1 MRHSAVSVG
10 RPGPVLRGAA
20 RALLRG
26 LVRGVASPWLRRAAI
41 CALLAA
47 CALALWVAARPAD
60 LPVLAP
66 TRLALV
72 LPDEPG
78 DGGADDDP
86 AVRVWRD
93 AAAEIGFALVLV
105 RASQLLRDGPALRD
119 AALILPDTVH
129 RRMNDALLAH
139 IDRLVQDGS
148 RLMLVFDAGLQDL
161 NGSYHPQ
168 QSRLSALA
176 GVRYGLYGA
185 LGTGMLRQQVA
196 WVAGDAL
203 PVLHLPPGKL
213 VRQASQKPLTS
224 AQPAPQPGEALAVV
238 GYHYGRLRYPVF
250 ATDGVFAGRPLMQAD
265 GGAAGASLLAG
276 VHRVGLGEVLFV
288 NLPLS
293 TLKLRTDG
301 LFLHSFL
308 RYFAQDLAQLPQLS
322 PMPDG
327 RGALVMNWHID
338 SAAAVPAMD
347 KLARLGAF
355 EQGPYSVHLTAGPDV
370 DVPGDGL
377 GMDLAGNPAMQQW
390 VRRLAERGD
399 EIGGHGGWIHNEF
412 GRLIGSQAPARSSQ
426 MIERNSA
433 AISSASGRPVREYS
447 APTGNHPAWV
457 TPWLRERGVRAYYFT
472 GDIGMAPTRSYQ
484 DGQRGPADT
493 WAFPVLS
500 YGSDAAFEE
509 AAAHQVQEH
518 EIGAWLNDVADFCA
532 DQRTV
537 RLVYFHP
544 PGIALFP
551 LAFAR
556 WLAHT
561 RALVAA
567 ERLRWMTMVQYADF
581 ANRRL
586 QVQWQVL
593 PDAGEAARPGNP
605 GNLGNPGNPGQP
617 DGAGPAGAPAWVRLH
632 ASHPSSLAHI
642 SWLLPARRYG
652 PPQVL
657 QGSAVVVREGAFWRI
672 TSGAAPQLVLRL
684 ATLPVA
690 APSAPNAA
698 PNAAPAA
705 APAASPTTARTR

>member
-1 MRHSAVSVG
+1 MTAGQVGSGLSRRALHWLASVG
-10 RPGPVLRGAA
+10 
-20 RALLRG
+20 
-26 LVRGVASPWLRRAAI
+26 LRRAAI
-41 CALLAA
+41 CALLAGS
-47 CALALWVAARPAD
+47 ALALWVAARPAY
-60 LPVLAP
+60 LPLLPP
-66 TRLALV
+66 TFLALL
-72 LPDEPG
+72 LPDEGP
-78 DGGADDDP
+78 DGAADDDP
-86 AVRVWRD
+86 AVLAWRD
-93 AAAEIGFALVLV
+93 AAAEIGFPLVLV
-105 RASQLLRDGPALRD
+105 RASQLLRGGVDLRA

-129 RRMNDALLAH
+129 RRMNDGLLAH
-139 IDRLVQDGS
+139 LDRLVRDGS
-148 RLMLVFDAGLQDL
+148 RLMLVFDAGMQDL

-196 WVAGDAL
+196 WVDAEAL
-203 PVLHLPPGKL
+203 PLLHLPPGKL
-213 VRQASQKPLTS
+213 VRRGGQQPLTS
-224 AQPAPQPGEALAVV
+224 AQPAPQPDEALAVV

-250 ATDGVFAGRPLMQAD
+250 ATDGAFDGRRLMHADGAD
-265 GGAAGASLLAG
+265 GGSVGAAPGVVGASASLLAG
-276 VHRVGLGEVLFV
+276 VHRLGRGEVLFV
-288 NLPLS
+288 NLPL
-293 TLKLRTDG
+293 TFLKLRTDG

-308 RYFAQDLAQLPQLS
+308 RYFAQDLARLPQLS

-390 VRRLAERGD
+390 VRHLVDRGD

-412 GRLIGSQAPARSSQ
+412 GRLIGTQDAARSAQ
-426 MIERNSA
+426 MIERNSQ
-433 AISSASGRPVREYS
+433 AISSASGQPVREYS

-472 GDIGMAPTRSYQ
+472 GDIGMAPTHSYQ
-484 DGQRGPADT
+484 DGQRGPDDM

-509 AAAHQVQEH
+509 AAAHHVQERD
-518 EIGAWLNDVADFCA
+518 IGAWLKDVADFCA

-551 LAFAR
+551 QAFAH
-556 WLAHT
+556 WLTHT
-561 RALVAA
+561 KTLLAS

-593 PDAGEAARPGNP
+593 PAGANP
-605 GNLGNPGNPGQP
+605 GNAGNPASAGNAAQP
-617 DGAGPAGAPAWVRLH
+617 TPLRLQ

-642 SWLLPARRYG
+642 TWLLPAQRYG

-657 QGSAVVVREGAFWRI
+657 QGSALVVREGAFWRV
-672 TSGAAPQLVLRL
+672 TAGAGPQLMLGLV
-684 ATLPVA
+684 TLPVLA
-690 APSAPNAA
+690 SSAPA
-698 PNAAPAA
+698 PTAAPASA
-705 APAASPTTARTR
+705 TATVSPSPVRTL

>member
-1 MRHSAVSVG
+1 MTP
-10 RPGPVLRGAA
+10 RPLASGFS
-20 RALLRG
+20 RG
-26 LVRGVASPWLRRAAI
+26 LSRWLASVRLRRAAI
-41 CALLAA
+41 CGLLAA
-47 CALALWVAARPAD
+47 SALVLWVAAQPAD
-60 LPVLAP
+60 LPPVPP

-72 LPDEPG
+72 LPD
-78 DGGADDDP
+78 DSLDDDP
-86 AVRVWRD
+86 AVLAWGD
-93 AAAEIGFALVLV
+93 AAAEIGFPLVLV
-105 RASQLLRDGPALRD
+105 RASQLLRGGLDLRD

-129 RRMNDALLAH
+129 RRMNDGLLAH
-139 IDRLVQDGS
+139 LDRLVHEGS
-148 RLMLVFDAGLQDL
+148 RLMLVFDAGIQDL

-196 WVAGDAL
+196 WVDPEAL
-203 PVLHLPPGKL
+203 SVLNLPPGKL
-213 VRQASQKPLTS
+213 MRQGSQQPLTS
-224 AQPAPQPGEALAVV
+224 AQPAPQPGEALAVA
-238 GYHYGRLRYPVF
+238 GYHYGRLRYPVY
-250 ATDGVFAGRPLMQAD
+250 ATDGVFAGRRLMHAD
-265 GGAAGASLLAG
+265 DAGKGAGKGVGDGASLLAG
-276 VHRVGLGEVLFV
+276 VHRVGRGEVLFV
-288 NLPLS
+288 NLPL
-293 TLKLRTDG
+293 TYLKLRTDG

-308 RYFAQDLAQLPQLS
+308 RYFAQEMAQLPQLS

-347 KLARLGAF
+347 KLAKLGAF
-355 EQGPYSVHLTAGPDV
+355 EQGPYSVHLTVGPDV

-377 GMDLAGNPAMQQW
+377 GMDLSRNPAMQQW
-390 VRRLAERGD
+390 VRHLADRGD

-412 GRLIGSQAPARSSQ
+412 GRLIGTQDPARSGQ
-426 MIERNSA
+426 MIERNSQS
-433 AISSASGRPVREYS
+433 ITSASGRPVREYS

-484 DGQRGPADT
+484 DGRRGPPDM

-509 AAAHQVQEH
+509 AAAHQVQERD
-518 EIGAWLNDVADFCA
+518 IGAWLKDVADFCA
-532 DQRTV
+532 DHRTV

-551 LAFAR
+551 QAFAH

-561 RALVAA
+561 RALLAS

-593 PDAGEAARPGNP
+593 PEVGNE
-605 GNLGNPGNPGQP
+605 GH
-617 DGAGPAGAPAWVRLH
+617 PAHPTTLRLQ

-642 SWLLPARRYG
+642 SWLLPAQRYG
-652 PPQVL
+652 LPKVL
-657 QGSAVVVREGAFWRI
+657 QGSAFVVREGAFWRV
-672 TSGAAPQLVLRL
+672 TAGAAPQLVLGL
-684 ATLPVA
+684 STL
-690 APSAPNAA
+690 APSPPAGPATGRSSLGS
-698 PNAAPAA
+698 AA
-705 APAASPTTARTR
+705 ASSPARTL

>member
-1 MRHSAVSVG
+1 MTP
-10 RPGPVLRGAA
+10 RPLASGFS
-20 RALLRG
+20 RG
-26 LVRGVASPWLRRAAI
+26 LSRGLASVRLRRAAV
-41 CALLAA
+41 CGLLVAS
-47 CALALWVAARPAD
+47 ALALWVAAQPAD
-60 LPVLAP
+60 LPPVP
-66 TRLALV
+66 TTRLALV
-72 LPDEPG
+72 LPD
-78 DGGADDDP
+78 DSVDDDP
-86 AVRVWRD
+86 AVLAWGD
-93 AAAEIGFALVLV
+93 AAAEIGFPLVLV
-105 RASQLLRDGPALRD
+105 RASQLLRGGLDLRD

-129 RRMNDALLAH
+129 RRMNDGLLAH
-139 IDRLVQDGS
+139 LDRLVQEGS
-148 RLMLVFDAGLQDL
+148 RLMLVFDAGIQDL

-196 WVAGDAL
+196 WVDPEAL
-203 PVLHLPPGKL
+203 SVLNLPPGKL
-213 VRQASQKPLTS
+213 MRQGGQQPLTS
-224 AQPAPQPGEALAVV
+224 AQPAPQPGEALAVA
-238 GYHYGRLRYPVF
+238 GYHYGRLRYPVY
-250 ATDGVFAGRPLMQAD
+250 ATDGVFAGRRLMHAD
-265 GGAAGASLLAG
+265 DAGKGAGKGVGDGASLLAG
-276 VHRVGLGEVLFV
+276 VHRVGRGEVLFV
-288 NLPLS
+288 NLPL
-293 TLKLRTDG
+293 TYLKLRTDG

-308 RYFAQDLAQLPQLS
+308 RYFAQEMAQLPQLS

-347 KLARLGAF
+347 KLAKLGAF
-355 EQGPYSVHLTAGPDV
+355 EQGPYSVHLTVGPDV

-377 GMDLAGNPAMQQW
+377 GMDLSRNPAMQQW
-390 VRRLAERGD
+390 VRHLADRGD

-412 GRLIGSQAPARSSQ
+412 GRLIGTQDPARSGQ
-426 MIERNSA
+426 MIERNSQS
-433 AISSASGRPVREYS
+433 ITGASGRPVREYS

-484 DGQRGPADT
+484 DGRRGPPDM

-509 AAAHQVQEH
+509 AAARQVQERD
-518 EIGAWLNDVADFCA
+518 IGAWLKDVADFCA
-532 DQRTV
+532 DHRTV

-551 LAFAR
+551 QAFAH

-561 RALVAA
+561 RALLAS

-593 PDAGEAARPGNP
+593 PEVGNEGNP
-605 GNLGNPGNPGQP
+605 
-617 DGAGPAGAPAWVRLH
+617 AHPATLRLQ

-642 SWLLPARRYG
+642 SWLLPAQRYSL
-652 PPQVL
+652 PKVL
-657 QGSAVVVREGAFWRI
+657 QGSALVVREGAFWRV
-672 TSGAAPQLVLRL
+672 TAGAAPQLVLGL
-684 ATLPVA
+684 ATL
-690 APSAPNAA
+690 APSPPAGPATGRSSVGS
-698 PNAAPAA
+698 AA
-705 APAASPTTARTR
+705 ASSLNRTL

>member
-1 MRHSAVSVG
+1 MTP
-10 RPGPVLRGAA
+10 RPLASGFS
-20 RALLRG
+20 RG
-26 LVRGVASPWLRRAAI
+26 LSRWLASVRLRRAAI
-41 CALLAA
+41 CGLLAA
-47 CALALWVAARPAD
+47 SALVLWVAAQPAD
-60 LPVLAP
+60 LPPVPP

-72 LPDEPG
+72 LPD
-78 DGGADDDP
+78 DSLDDDP
-86 AVRVWRD
+86 AVLAWGD
-93 AAAEIGFALVLV
+93 AAAEIGFPLVLV
-105 RASQLLRDGPALRD
+105 RASQLLRGGLDLRD

-129 RRMNDALLAH
+129 RRMNDGLLAH
-139 IDRLVQDGS
+139 LDRLVHEGS
-148 RLMLVFDAGLQDL
+148 RLMLVFDAGIQDL

-196 WVAGDAL
+196 WVDPEAL
-203 PVLHLPPGKL
+203 SVLNLPPGKL
-213 VRQASQKPLTS
+213 MRQGSQQPLTS
-224 AQPAPQPGEALAVV
+224 AQPAPQPGEALAVA
-238 GYHYGRLRYPVF
+238 GYHYGRLRYPVY
-250 ATDGVFAGRPLMQAD
+250 ATDGVFAGRRLMHAD
-265 GGAAGASLLAG
+265 DAGKGAGKGVGDGASLLAG
-276 VHRVGLGEVLFV
+276 VHRVGRGEVLFV
-288 NLPLS
+288 NLPL
-293 TLKLRTDG
+293 TYLKLRTDG

-308 RYFAQDLAQLPQLS
+308 RYFAQEMAQLPQLS

-347 KLARLGAF
+347 KLAKLGAF
-355 EQGPYSVHLTAGPDV
+355 EQGPYSVHLTVGPDV

-377 GMDLAGNPAMQQW
+377 GMDLSRNPAMQQW
-390 VRRLAERGD
+390 VRHLADRGD

-412 GRLIGSQAPARSSQ
+412 GRLIGTQDPARSGQ
-426 MIERNSA
+426 MIERNSQS
-433 AISSASGRPVREYS
+433 ITGASGRPVREYS

-484 DGQRGPADT
+484 DGRRGPPDM

-509 AAAHQVQEH
+509 AAAHQVQERD
-518 EIGAWLNDVADFCA
+518 IGAWLKDVADFCA
-532 DQRTV
+532 DHRTV

-551 LAFAR
+551 QAFAH
-556 WLAHT
+556 WLVHT
-561 RALVAA
+561 RALLAS

-593 PDAGEAARPGNP
+593 PEVGNE
-605 GNLGNPGNPGQP
+605 GH
-617 DGAGPAGAPAWVRLH
+617 PAHPTTLRLQ

-642 SWLLPARRYG
+642 SWLLPAQRYG
-652 PPQVL
+652 LPKVL
-657 QGSAVVVREGAFWRI
+657 QGSAFVVREGAFWRV
-672 TSGAAPQLVLRL
+672 TAGAAPQLVLGL
-684 ATLPVA
+684 STL
-690 APSAPNAA
+690 APSPPAGPATGRSSLGS
-698 PNAAPAA
+698 AA
-705 APAASPTTARTR
+705 ASSPARTL